1 MNMKVTAYGSLI
13 FFICLNLSLFLL
25 NETEM
30 LPNYELS
37 PYEEPEQIQSIFL
50 NVSIGNILLMAGT
63 SLTIVAIIKI
73 LTGNFIFGGTV
84 GLILFA
90 LQALFPAVQWIL
102 FGFPIFLGQ
111 IGVPYMITAVIQTLM
126 AVVWAWFII
135 GFIGQ
140 RSIWEQ

>member
-1 MNMKVTAYGSLI
+1 MKVTAYGTLL
-13 FFICLNLSLFLL
+13 FFICLNLSLYLL
-25 NETEM
+25 NETSV
-30 LPNYELS
+30 LPNYEQS
-37 PYEEPEQIQSIFL
+37 PYEEPAEIQSIFL
-50 NVSIGNILLMAGT
+50 NVSVGNVLLMAGT

-111 IGVPYMITAVIQTLM
+111 IGVPFVITTIIQTLM

-140 RSIWEQ
+140 RSTWEQ